1 MTSSPVPPP
10 PPPPAQPPSPEMSPT
25 RLRKNI
31 SDFTEEKQL
40 TLVIADLF
48 EGIAQEQ
55 RAAASKM
62 KSLRAC
68 RNFRVDVRGSNYFL
82 CQCGHAKSAH
92 AFSPLPE
99 DDLFVGSTGI
109 TPKVINK
116 YMKQSN
122 NKKLRQ
128 QYVYP
133 HPPYFHFHILSEV
146 VATCSVLLTLIN

>member
-25 RLRKNI
+25 RLRKNF

-109 TPKVINK
+109 TPKVIYRHSNK
-116 YMKQSN
+116 RETLENHSHTHIP
-122 NKKLRQ
+122 
-128 QYVYP
+128 VYFFESLLP
-133 HPPYFHFHILSEV
+133 LSFEV
-146 VATCSVLLTLIN
+146 VVTCS